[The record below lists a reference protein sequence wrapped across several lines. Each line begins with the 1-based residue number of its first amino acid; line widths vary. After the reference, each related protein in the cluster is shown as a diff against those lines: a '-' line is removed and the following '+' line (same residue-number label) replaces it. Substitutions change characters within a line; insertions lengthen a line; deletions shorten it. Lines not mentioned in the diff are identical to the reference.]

1 MTTAIYKEEHFAA
14 CDSLWTNDGGLVRRD
29 ITEKKGITFNFKDSE
44 LVSFMAGNH
53 VAIALM
59 QAMQLSVITNEHYA
73 NLMTLYMEHTDM
85 QMSMVVFFKSTGE
98 IDSRFGENL
107 SRYMVKNRVVANTL
121 GSSGGDFAS
130 EFLYFSSK
138 RLRKKRRKKGN
149 FASSSGCN
157 IVGAVNYAY
166 TKDSAS
172 GGKVFKIQWK
182 DGQTVYSN
190 IPLSNQHASERY
202 KRQLKDTLVAIHSRY
217 DKMKN
222 KNLNLNQNQNY
233 MNTAA
238 KQASSNSNK
247 QVNANASSND
257 VPLMTMSRVIN
268 YAKIFS

>member
-1 MTTAIYKEEHFAA
+1 MREILISESAWEEMTCLFAP
-14 CDSLWTNDGGLVRRD
+14 S
-29 ITEKKGITFNFKDSE
+29 
-44 LVSFMAGNH
+44 
-53 VAIALM
+53 
-59 QAMQLSVITNEHYA
+59 
-73 NLMTLYMEHTDM
+73 
-85 QMSMVVFFKSTGE
+85 
-98 IDSRFGENL
+98 
-107 SRYMVKNRVVANTL
+107 L

-222 KNLNLNQNQNY
+222 KNLNQNQNY